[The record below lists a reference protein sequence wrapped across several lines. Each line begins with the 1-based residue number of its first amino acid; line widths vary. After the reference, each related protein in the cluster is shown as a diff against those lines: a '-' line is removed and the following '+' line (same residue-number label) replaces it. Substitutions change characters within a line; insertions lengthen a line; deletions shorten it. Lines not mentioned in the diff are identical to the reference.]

1 MAPQLFGRMM
11 RGGGVF
17 DPHILTAI
25 QNIRAAGK
33 WKIIALTNNFTALDH
48 ASPDPFDP
56 THIPDS
62 EFEFLGWGEGGAAP
76 HHLRVLFDDFC
87 DSSAFGMRKPEPE
100 FYIAACEQNGIEPKD
115 AVFLDD
121 IGANLKAAE
130 KLGMETI
137 HVALGESLAAV
148 KKLEAKLGIDL
159 TTPLVAGAKL

>member
-1 MAPQLFGRMM
+1 MS
-11 RGGGVF
+11 
-17 DPHILTAI
+17 TARA
-25 QNIRAAGK
+25 NIPAAAGK
-33 WKIIALTNNFTALDH
+33 WKIIALTNNFTALDQ

-121 IGANLKAAE
+121 IGA
-130 KLGMETI
+130 
-137 HVALGESLAAV
+137 
-148 KKLEAKLGIDL
+148 
-159 TTPLVAGAKL
+159 